1 MCRTVA
7 LFNDTGT
14 VDKRKHPPNSGTAVL
29 TDIDK
34 LIIIETISERPDIY
48 LREITEVLV
57 NETGTHVDVSTIWRF
72 LHSSNI
78 TRQKMVLKPPV
89 SKKLLVRGQRVNAI
103 AAISTSGV
111 LDCHSVTSSVD
122 GDRFI
127 YFVQN
132 ILLPHLQPF
141 DGVNP
146 HSVVVMD
153 NASIHHVHGVAPL
166 IESTGALLYYL
177 PPYCP
182 DLNPIEE
189 AFSKLNPL
197 TVGFLITV
205 K

>member
-78 TRQKMVLKPPV
+78 TSCLKEAV
-89 SKKLLVRGQRVNAI
+89 STRPASKCN
-103 AAISTSGV
+103 
-111 LDCHSVTSSVD
+111 SSYID
-122 GDRFI
+122 
-127 YFVQN
+127 QW
-132 ILLPHLQPF
+132 
-141 DGVNP
+141 
-146 HSVVVMD
+146 
-153 NASIHHVHGVAPL
+153 
-166 IESTGALLYYL
+166 
-177 PPYCP
+177 CP
-182 DLNPIEE
+182 
-189 AFSKLNPL
+189 
-197 TVGFLITV
+197 
-205 K
+205 